1 MRYIV
6 QSAFSSQQDL
16 RHEARAAFAEC
27 QRDPVAA
34 HLLRQGR
41 SLKIK
46 RQGFDIIISMCA
58 DESCPHVHIEEIDFG
73 TLHMTL
79 PRYTH
84 WDSHHGVVEAPMWLS
99 VAMKNI
105 DPKNRKDLD
114 PVWSMFSSQVSIG
127 QLAQCLPETA
137 AAIAAR
143 IFYANAVGSKG
154 SYAQQLLAAS
164 LISSEGDP
172 SEWVVDLRGYM
183 LSSIAAQGH

>member
-6 QSAFSSQQDL
+6 QSTMFSHSDL
-16 RHEARAAFAEC
+16 RNAARAIFAEFR
-27 QRDPVAA
+27 RDPVVA
-34 HLLRQGR
+34 HLLEHGTT
-41 SLKIK
+41 LECK
-46 RQGFDIIISMCA
+46 RQGLNFIVSMCE
-58 DESCPHVHIEEIDFG
+58 DESCPHVHIEYVDFCQMK
-73 TLHMTL
+73 LTL
-79 PRYTH
+79 PRYKH

-99 VAMKNI
+99 VAMENI
-105 DPKNRKDLD
+105 DPKDLD

-127 QLAQCLPETA
+127 QLAQCLSDTA

>member
-6 QSAFSSQQDL
+6 EPTIFLESDL
-16 RHEARAAFAEC
+16 RNKAKAIFAEC
-27 QRDPVAA
+27 RHDPVAA
-34 HLLRQGR
+34 HLLEHGKT
-41 SLKIK
+41 LKIE
-46 RQGFDIIISMCA
+46 RRGMNVSISMCS
-58 DESCPHVHIEEIDFG
+58 DESCPHVHIEDVYFSQMK
-73 TLHMTL
+73 LTL
-79 PRYTH
+79 PRYKH

-99 VAMKNI
+99 VAMENI
-105 DPKNRKDLD
+105 DPKDLD
-114 PVWSMFSSQVSIG
+114 PVWDMFSSQVSIG
-127 QLAQCLPETA
+127 QLAQCLSDTA

-143 IFYANAVGSKG
+143 IFYANALGNKG